1 MSIVDILFVAMGLSM
16 DNMAVAAAS
25 ACGGQ
30 KHTAPK
36 HIIKVCLAFCG
47 VGIAFLTAGFF
58 GGTKL
63 QSFISGWDHWL
74 AFFLLFYIG
83 IKMVKESFTNKAEE
97 QVCTKYDMTHLKTLL
112 LLALATNIDVLA
124 AGVSLAFY
132 KVSLPEVL
140 GILTVCIAASTIF
153 GFTAGQKLGA
163 YFGKRVEFLGG
174 ATLIVLSVKILITG

>member
-1 MSIVDILFVAMGLSM
+1 MSIVDIIFIAIGLSM

-25 ACGGQ
+25 ACGG
-30 KHTAPK
+30 KNNAPLK
-36 HIIKVCLAFCG
+36 HIAKVALLFCC
-47 VGIAFLTAGFF
+47 VGLVFLTTGFL

-63 QSFISGWDHWL
+63 QKFISSWDHWL

-83 IKMVKESFTNKAEE
+83 AKMIKESFTNEPEAKAC
-97 QVCTKYDMTHLKTLL
+97 QKYDMTRFKTLL

-132 KVSLPEVL
+132 HVHLPQVL
-140 GILTVCIAASTIF
+140 AILGLSVITATAI
-153 GFTAGQKLGA
+153 GFTIGQKLGS

-174 ATLIVLSVKILITG
+174 ATLIVLSLKILIGG